1 MIPYRRSLRL
11 LVLALLLTG
20 LALGFNAG
28 PAFARDVQIGPF
40 TLPAG
45 KAVTIEFEAGITDPF
60 PANAS
65 SVSNQGTV
73 TFDGR
78 APSS

>member
-1 MIPYRRSLRL
+1 MIPYPRSLRP

-28 PAFARDVQIGPF
+28 PAFAQNVQVGPF

-45 KAVTIEFEAGITDPF
+45 ETVTIEFEALITDPF
-60 PANAS
+60 PAEAS

-73 TFDGR
+73 TFDGIASR
-78 APSS
+78 